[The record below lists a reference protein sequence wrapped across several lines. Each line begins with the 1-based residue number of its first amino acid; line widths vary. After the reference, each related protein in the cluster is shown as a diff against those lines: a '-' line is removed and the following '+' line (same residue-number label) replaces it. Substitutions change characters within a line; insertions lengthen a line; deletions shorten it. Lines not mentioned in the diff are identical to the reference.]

1 MADGL
6 DMSVVT
12 QGMSGLQDTVF
23 IMAIVLGGVFIA
35 AFLGM
40 VILNRSLKFATKI
53 DFKGRKSGLI
63 KKLPFWAFIYVKK
76 QGGGNW
82 IYDRWGV
89 VNFEGKKIAALKMLG
104 YTFEVPKY
112 ADVFPGNFL
121 VAISPNIG
129 EIYPVVLDEETKQ
142 LSGKVNYDMVGHVY
156 QQMRSNINTFNKPSM
171 LEKIL
176 PYAAGIMI
184 IFAVMLFSYLMFQQV
199 TTAFNDAAGAISSGL
214 HELAIAKNPPVT
226 PPA

>member
-6 DMSVVT
+6 DLTEVT
-12 QGMSGLQDTVF
+12 KGMGGLQDTIF
-23 IMAIVLGGVFIA
+23 IMAIVLAVVFILA
-35 AFLGM
+35 LLI
-40 VILNRSLKFATKI
+40 VVVVNRSLKFATKF

-63 KKLPFWAFIYVKK
+63 KKLPYWAFIYIKK

-89 VNFEGKKIAALKMLG
+89 VNFEGKKIGALKALG

-129 EIYPVVLDEETKQ
+129 EVYPVVLDEETKQ

-156 QQMRSNINTFNKPSM
+156 QQMRSNISTFNKPSL
-171 LEKIL
+171 LEKLI
-176 PYAAGIMI
+176 PYVAGIMI

-199 TTAFNDAAGAISSGL
+199 TTAFNSAASAIQSGL
-214 HELAIAKNPPVT
+214 HELAMAKNPPVT